1 MVRKVQHLVIGGGS
15 TGTAVAHYLSLAEG
29 RGVRLIERGRIGWG
43 QTGYSTAIIRLH
55 YSNEVVARMAL
66 VSLGVF
72 ERFEELVGG
81 DCGLRRVGFVLA
93 VPESMRP
100 GLSKNVAMLRSV
112 GVETWE
118 LDPGELKD
126 LLPQVDVSGI
136 AAAAY
141 EPMSGFADPV
151 STARSFAESARRSG
165 AEVSEGE
172 EVLKVVAE
180 SGEVVRV
187 VTNRD
192 EYEPGTLI
200 AATGV
205 WTNSLFGPAGRVLP
219 IRVLKEEIGVFTR
232 PDDFRGEHPV
242 FADLS
247 PELFFYMRPH
257 GGRETYV
264 GTIEPPSVR
273 ESSPEEGGGAISRE
287 TFLGYHE
294 RISRRFPAFLRSPFA
309 PRGWTG
315 LYDVTPDWHPIIGR
329 DPELRNLIWAVGL
342 SGHGFKLAPAIGMSV
357 RDIALGRRPELFD
370 EDYFSVERF
379 QRGRPISTTYGIG
392 VVS

>member
-1 MVRKVQHLVIGGGS
+1 MRKVQHLVIGGGS

-66 VSLGVF
+66 TSFRVF

-81 DCGLRRVGFVLA
+81 DCGFRRVGFVVA
-93 VPESMRP
+93 VPEDLRS
-100 GLSKNVAMLRSV
+100 GLSRNVAMLRSV

-118 LDPGELKD
+118 IGPEELKD
-126 LLPQVDVSGI
+126 LVPQVDVNGI

-141 EPMSGFADPV
+141 EPKSGFADPV
-151 STARSFAESARRSG
+151 STAQSFAESARRNG
-165 AEVSEGE
+165 AEVAEGE
-172 EVLKVVAE
+172 SVLKLVAE
-180 SGEVVRV
+180 GGVVTRV
-187 VTNRD
+187 LTNRD
-192 EYEPGTLI
+192 EYQPDVLI

-205 WTNSLFGPAGRVLP
+205 WTNALFGQAGKLLPLKVL
-219 IRVLKEEIGVFTR
+219 REEIGVFTR
-232 PDDFRGEHPV
+232 PAEFTGDHPV

-247 PELFFYMRPH
+247 SDYFFYMRPH
-257 GGRETYV
+257 GERETYV
-264 GTIEPPSVR
+264 GSIEPFGHQECQPDDA
-273 ESSPEEGGGAISRE
+273 GATISRE
-287 TFLGYHE
+287 TFLSYHE
-294 RISRRFPAFLRSPFA
+294 RVSRRFPAFLRSPFS

-329 DPELRNLIWAVGL
+329 DTELKNVIWAVGL
-342 SGHGFKLAPAIGMSV
+342 SGHGFKLAPAIGIAV
-357 RDIALGRRPELFD
+357 RDMALGRKPELF
-370 EDYFSVERF
+370 EEGFFSEERF
-379 QRGRPISTTYGIG
+379 LKGEPITTTYGIG